1 MGKLKLAVAGETLFA
16 ARLAECIKKN
26 APEYLEVSSCRQF
39 HNLSEFLNQLQP
51 DMIIYEPN
59 DSIQELLPQNA
70 VKILLS
76 CEKTPKEDSP
86 LSIFRYQ
93 QGPEILRQAFQIY
106 EKTATQNLVYLY
118 NTKNLE
124 ITAFFAPGGHEYQLP
139 FSISY
144 AALCGETVKVLY
156 LNLAEFT
163 GMVPLLQDTEGENF
177 SDLIYWIR
185 QKKERFLLCLQ
196 GVLHQTDH
204 FDYLQPPANPQDLYD
219 MTEADLTG
227 LLSLLQEQTEY
238 QQIVFNC
245 GTWNRAVEQILV
257 HCSKIYC
264 MVKESSLGKYRKMDF
279 EQFLDKGHRK
289 NLKNKIHYIYPST
302 ANGGFAPGI
311 DLLSQ
316 LQRGDFAEQVR
327 RLTINPADTD
337 LPPENK

>member
-1 MGKLKLAVAGETLFA
+1 
-16 ARLAECIKKN
+16 
-26 APEYLEVSSCRQF
+26 
-39 HNLSEFLNQLQP
+39 
-51 DMIIYEPN
+51 
-59 DSIQELLPQNA
+59 
-70 VKILLS
+70 
-76 CEKTPKEDSP
+76 
-86 LSIFRYQ
+86 
-93 QGPEILRQAFQIY
+93 
-106 EKTATQNLVYLY
+106 
-118 NTKNLE
+118 
-124 ITAFFAPGGHEYQLP
+124 
-139 FSISY
+139 
-144 AALCGETVKVLY
+144 
-156 LNLAEFT
+156 
-163 GMVPLLQDTEGENF
+163 
-177 SDLIYWIR
+177 
-185 QKKERFLLCLQ
+185 
-196 GVLHQTDH
+196 
-204 FDYLQPPANPQDLYD
+204 